1 MEPRMIVAYGLI
13 GLMLLLAAVVVLWV
27 RYHGRDQTIA
37 REQRRER
44 EEDQRRLAERK
55 RSEG

>member
-27 RYHGRDQTIA
+27 RYHGRDRTIA

-44 EEDQRRLAERK
+44 EADERRMAERK